1 MIRPSFLFTD
11 HAVLQRDREVRIFGE
26 CTSNKL
32 EIIFNDISVAASVK
46 DGKFEAVLPPMPAC
60 TCGELKFVSCDEELT
75 LHDIAVGEVWL
86 AGGQSNMEHPTF
98 CTKYDENAIYDC
110 ADIRL
115 FAVPRRTCYE
125 GETWGYHFIET
136 EACDRPWETFTK
148 ERAMEFSAVA
158 TFFAAKLYSELK
170 IPVGIISCNWGAT
183 KVECWTA
190 EEYLLRSPLSSVGL
204 EHDKTLPSKD
214 EPEVIAEHAAYQAK
228 MKEFCGGFDGKWLQ
242 KFYTVDKYLR
252 LGGPSFGNDL
262 SEAASYYRRP
272 SILRHSMLARVIP
285 YTLRGVIWYQGESD
299 SRLPAPDKKDA
310 YKALFSAMVSDW
322 RDSFKNQSL
331 PFYTVQISG
340 HSYGNDGGTLVVP
353 VRDAQWELMD
363 ELDNCYTVI
372 SMDVGESD
380 NIHPAKKQPIGERL
394 AFAALNNEY
403 GIEKPW
409 LSPMP
414 TSCKVDGN
422 SALLT
427 FDDACELSFIGRSP
441 RGIFVTY
448 SDGSRLEAPI
458 SIDKNTICVTI
469 PRHND
474 DTPVSL
480 YYGKC
485 NFCVCNIY
493 AEENLPV
500 APFEYKL

>member
-1 MIRPSFLFTD
+1 MITPAFIFTD
-11 HAVLQRDREVRIFGE
+11 RAVLQSDREVKIWGE
-26 CTSNKL
+26 CTHDKL
-32 EIIFNDISVAASVK
+32 EIKFNETTVAATVK

-60 TCGELKFVSCDEELT
+60 TRGELKFVSCDEELT

-98 CTKYDENAIYDC
+98 CTKYDESSIYDC

-115 FAVPRRTCYE
+115 FTVPRLTCYE

-183 KVECWTA
+183 KVECWTE
-190 EEYLLRSPLSSVGL
+190 EEYLLASPLSSLGL
-204 EHDKTLPSKD
+204 EHDKTMPPKD
-214 EPEVIAEHAAYQAK
+214 APEVIAEHAAYQAE
-228 MKEFCGGFDGKWLQ
+228 MKEFCKKFDGRWTHR
-242 KFYTVDKYLR
+242 KFGVEKYLK
-252 LGGPSFGNDL
+252 LGGPSNIL
-262 SEAASYYRRP
+262 CSEAASYYRRP
-272 SILRHSMLARVIP
+272 CVLRRSMLARVTP

-299 SRLPAPDKKDA
+299 RNGLPNAKDI
-310 YKALFSAMVSDW
+310 YKALFRAMTADW
-322 RDSFKNQSL
+322 RDAFCNASL
-331 PFYTVQISG
+331 PFYTVQVSA
-340 HSYGNDGGTLVVP
+340 HSYGLNEGTSIVYI
-353 VRDAQWELMD
+353 RDAQWELMD

-394 AFAALNNEY
+394 ANAALTNEY
-403 GIEKPW
+403 GIKRPW

-414 TSCKVDGN
+414 LSCEVDCN
-422 SALLT
+422 TAKLT
-427 FDDACELSFIGRSP
+427 FADDISLFHTGKTP
-441 RGIFVTY
+441 NGIFIKY
-448 SDGSRLEAPI
+448 SDGSRLEAQA
-458 SIDKNTICVTI
+458 SIEKNIILAAI

-480 YYGKC
+480 YYGRC

-493 AEENLPV
+493 ADENLPV
-500 APFEYKL
+500 APFGFEI

>member
-11 HAVLQRDREVRIFGE
+11 HAVLQRDREVKIFGE

-46 DGKFEAVLPPMPAC
+46 DGRFEAVLPPMKAC
-60 TCGELKFVSCDEELT
+60 TRGELKFVSCDEELT

-98 CTKYDENAIYDC
+98 CTKYNESAICDC

-115 FAVPRRTCYE
+115 FTVPRLTCYE
-125 GETWGYHFIET
+125 GETWGYHFVET
-136 EACDRPWETFTK
+136 EAREMPWEYFTK
-148 ERAMEFSAVA
+148 ETSAEFSAVA
-158 TFFAAKLYSELK
+158 TFFAAKLHSELN
-170 IPVGIISCNWGAT
+170 IPIGIISCNWGAT

-190 EEYLLRSPLSSVGL
+190 EEYLLRSPLSSIGL
-204 EHDKTLPSKD
+204 EHDKTLPPKD
-214 EPEVIAEHAAYQAK
+214 DPEVIAEHAAYQAK
-228 MKEFCGGFDGKWLQ
+228 MKEFCEGFDGKWLR
-242 KFYTVDKYLR
+242 KFYNVDKYLR
-252 LGGPSFGNDL
+252 FGGPSFGNDL
-262 SEAASYYRRP
+262 SEAATYYRRP
-272 SILRHSMLARVIP
+272 CVLRRSMLERVIP

-299 SRLPAPDKKDA
+299 RSGLPNAKDI
-310 YKALFSAMVSDW
+310 YKALFCAMAEDW
-322 RDSFKNQSL
+322 RNAFCNSSL

-340 HSYGNDGGTLVVP
+340 HSYGLNEGTSIVHI
-353 VRDAQWELMD
+353 RDAQWELMD
-363 ELDNCYTVI
+363 ELDSCYTVT

-380 NIHPAKKQPIGERL
+380 NIHPARKQPLGERL
-394 AFAALNNEY
+394 AAAALTNEY
-403 GIEKPW
+403 GIKKPW

-414 TSCKVDGN
+414 TSCKVAGN
-422 SALLT
+422 TATLT
-427 FDDACELSFIGRSP
+427 FADDISLFFTGKAP
-441 RGIFVTY
+441 KGIFVTY
-448 SDGSRLEAPI
+448 SDGSRLEATI

-500 APFEYKL
+500 APFAFEL

>member
-1 MIRPSFLFTD
+1 MITPAFIFTD
-11 HAVLQRDREVRIFGE
+11 RAVLQQGREVKIWGE

-32 EIIFNDISVAASVK
+32 EISFNDISVTAAVT

-60 TCGELKFVSCDEELT
+60 TRGELRFISDDEELV
-75 LHDIAVGEVWL
+75 LHDVAVGEVWL

-125 GETWGYHFIET
+125 GETWGYHFVEI
-136 EACDRPWETFTK
+136 EACDKPWETFTK
-148 ERAMEFSAVA
+148 ESAAEFSAVA

-170 IPVGIISCNWGAT
+170 VPIGIISCNWGAT
-183 KVECWTA
+183 KVECWTE
-190 EEYLLRSPLSSVGL
+190 EEYLLRSPLSSIGL
-204 EHDKTLPSKD
+204 EHDKTLPKKD
-214 EPEVIAEHAAYQAK
+214 DPAVLAEHTAYQAK
-228 MKEFCGGFDGKWLQ
+228 MKEFCEGFDGKWLQ

-262 SEAASYYRRP
+262 SEAANYSRRP
-272 SILRHSMLARVIP
+272 SVLRRSMLARVIP

-299 SRLPAPDKKDA
+299 SRLPAPSKKDA
-310 YKALFSAMVSDW
+310 YKALFSAMVADW

-353 VRDAQWELMD
+353 IRDAQLELMD
-363 ELDNCYTVI
+363 ELDNCYTVT

-394 AFAALNNEY
+394 AAAALTNEY
-403 GIEKPW
+403 GINKPW
-409 LSPMP
+409 
-414 TSCKVDGN
+414 
-422 SALLT
+422 
-427 FDDACELSFIGRSP
+427 RSP
-441 RGIFVTY
+441 TPLSCCVGGNTATLAFADDITLFFTEKTPKGIFVTY

-480 YYGKC
+480 YYGRC

-493 AEENLPV
+493 ADENLPV
-500 APFEYKL
+500 APFAFEL